1 MANAQTFSS
10 LPGMLCC
17 SGRIPGVN
25 KLAKRPI
32 YLVAGA
38 RPNFVKLAPLVWTL
52 TARQDIPFKI
62 VHTGQHYDLAM
73 SRAFFKVLNI
83 PEPDINL
90 EVGSG
95 TQSLQTA
102 RILERFDG
110 LIEKDPPGAVVV
122 FGDVNSTLACS
133 LAAVKRM
140 LPVVH
145 VEAGLRS
152 FDRSM
157 PEEINR
163 LVTDALSDLLLV
175 SEKSGLGNLKNEGV
189 PDEKVR
195 LVGNIMIDSL
205 KKMQPKAREQ
215 PILTQSGVTKDQYA
229 LLTLHRPSN
238 VDDPQTLL
246 RLLNLFAELARQLPI
261 VFPVHP
267 RTKKQIETLGYQP
280 PPNFRFLDPVDYL
293 DSLCLQ
299 MQARLVLTDS
309 GGIQEETSCLGIP
322 CLTLRK
328 NTERPITV
336 ELGTSTLVGTDEKLI
351 RKNFEAILAG
361 HYKQGQPIPLW
372 DGQTA
377 ERVAGCM
384 QEFLSGN

>member
-1 MANAQTFSS
+1 MTE
-10 LPGMLCC
+10 
-17 SGRIPGVN
+17 
-25 KLAKRPI
+25 PI

-38 RPNFVKLAPLVWTL
+38 RPNFIKLAPLVWVL
-52 TARQDIPFKI
+52 HSRPSMPFQI
-62 VHTGQHYDLAM
+62 IHTGQHYDRAM
-73 SRAFFKVLNI
+73 SQTFFEILNL

-95 TQSLQTA
+95 TQSFQTA

-110 LIEKDPPGAVVV
+110 LLDEKSPSAVVV

-133 LAAVKRM
+133 LAAAKRQI
-140 LPVVH
+140 PVVH

-163 LVTDALSDLLLV
+163 LVTDTLSDLLLV
-175 SEKSGLGNLKNEGV
+175 SENSGMLHLHQEGI

-205 KKMQPKAREQ
+205 VRMQPKALERQ
-215 PILTQSGVTKDQYA
+215 TAVRLGVEPGQYA

-238 VDDPQTLL
+238 VDDPGTLS
-246 RLLNLFAELARQLPI
+246 RLLNLFADLSRKIPLI
-261 VFPVHP
+261 FPVHP
-267 RTKKQIETLGYQP
+267 RTKKQIESLGYTP
-280 PPNFRFLDPVDYL
+280 PTDFRLVEPVDYL

-299 MQARLVLTDS
+299 KQSKLVLTDS
-309 GGIQEETSCLGIP
+309 GGIQEETSCMGIP

-328 NTERPITV
+328 NTERPVTV
-336 ELGTSTLVGTDEKLI
+336 ELGTSTIVGNDENLI
-351 RKNFEAILAG
+351 RKSFEQVLAG
-361 HYKQGQPIPLW
+361 QYKHGQPIPLW
-372 DGQTA
+372 DGHTA
-377 ERVAGCM
+377 ERVADKLQDLLQGV
-384 QEFLSGN
+384 